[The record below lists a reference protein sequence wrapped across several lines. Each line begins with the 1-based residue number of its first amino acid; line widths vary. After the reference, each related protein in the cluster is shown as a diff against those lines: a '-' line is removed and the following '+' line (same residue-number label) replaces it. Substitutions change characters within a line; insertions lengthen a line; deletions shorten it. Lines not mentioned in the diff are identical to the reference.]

1 MNPVARSRI
10 RSKNWKKSRP
20 RWRTRSRICRVS
32 RRIMCYRK
40 ADGSTGYEIDSYLK
54 RVEVSEGDTII
65 EGREYVK
72 VIKKSSGKNSHKA

>member
-1 MNPVARSRI
+1 MNRYIFGKGEMPE
-10 RSKNWKKSRP
+10 W
-20 RWRTRSRICRVS
+20 VS

-54 RVEVSEGDTII
+54 RVEVSEGDVII

-72 VIKKSSGKNSHKA
+72 VIKKNRGKTADNA